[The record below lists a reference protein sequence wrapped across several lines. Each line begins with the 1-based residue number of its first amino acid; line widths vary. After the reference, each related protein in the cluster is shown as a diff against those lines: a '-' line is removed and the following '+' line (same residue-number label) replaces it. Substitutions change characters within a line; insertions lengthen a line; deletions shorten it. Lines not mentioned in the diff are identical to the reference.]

1 MAYGMPEKMNFRWF
15 GSAIR
20 YAPSRDYPN
29 GGVQTVSVNTFSRKV
44 AVAQLLK
51 MAAKFD
57 GKLIEQVR
65 ELDPLNEYEMATYV
79 RTP

>member
-20 YAPSRDYPN
+20 YSH

-57 GKLIEQVR
+57 GELIEVVR
-65 ELDPLNEYEMATYV
+65 ELDTWNEYEMATYV
-79 RTP
+79 GKQ

>member
-20 YAPSRDYPN
+20 YAN
-29 GGVQTVSVNTFSRKV
+29 GGVQTVSVNTFNRKV

-57 GKLIEQVR
+57 GKLIETVR

-79 RTP
+79 GEQR